1 MLAMISVLALMSI
14 YEAPVVPLAEICERY
29 FSLSYDEAMR
39 AAARN
44 ELPVP
49 AFRLRDSRKAP
60 MMVSCQALGG
70 YIDACEAKARESWSH
85 SQV

>member
-1 MLAMISVLALMSI
+1 MISALALVSI
-14 YEAPVVPLAEICERY
+14 YKGPVVALSEICDRY

-60 MMVSCQALGG
+60 MMVSCQALGD
-70 YIDACEAKARESWSH
+70 YIDSCAAKAKESWTH

>member
-1 MLAMISVLALMSI
+1 MPAMISALALMSI
-14 YEAPVVPLAEICERY
+14 YKAPVVPLSEICDRY

-60 MMVSCQALGG
+60 MMVSCQALGD
-70 YIDACEAKARESWSH
+70 YIDACEEKARASWLH
-85 SQV
+85 SQI